1 MVKSPGPCKQRL
13 GIPYGA
19 FATSSLPVAVP
30 FVWKLADY
38 GREDVCKAKGY
49 SIKLARIA
57 KFRDTYDAF
66 LS

>member
-1 MVKSPGPCKQRL
+1 MVKRPGPCKQRL

-30 FVWKLADY
+30 FVWKLTDY
-38 GREDVCKAKGY
+38 GREDVCK
-49 SIKLARIA
+49 ARIA